1 MPVLIAFVL
10 YLLACMLLSSLM
22 VPWLYPLFE
31 SWFNATPDRSLYRFA
46 MFLGLLG
53 MPLLLRMLNLRDR
66 TSMGFADTGD
76 RAVRVISRGLL
87 FGALILAGLVAGLL
101 LTGAHQ
107 MREDVEITAW
117 LITRTAVSGLASG
130 LAVGLIE
137 EFFFRGPMQSGAR
150 RTLPFWPAAIGIG
163 AFYSAVHFI
172 RPPKLRDIE
181 LDTSVAL
188 QATLDGL
195 SNLAHLADDADR
207 FVALLVAGVF
217 LSMVRERTGSI
228 LWAIGIHA
236 GWVMVIKLS
245 KRLTEVNPDAA
256 AAFLVSSDRITGW
269 LSVFWMCLIA
279 AVYWWW
285 SDPKR
290 RGRQG
295 N

>member
-10 YLLACMLLSSLM
+10 YLLTCMLLSSLF

-31 SWFNATPDRSLYRFA
+31 SWFGATPDRSLYRFA

-53 MPLLLRMLNLRDR
+53 MPFLLGMLKLRDR
-66 TSMGFADTGD
+66 VSMGFAPIGD
-76 RAVRVISRGLL
+76 RASRVIARGLL
-87 FGALILAGLVAGLL
+87 FGALILAGLIAGHL

-107 MREDVEITAW
+107 MRADVDITAW

-130 LAVGLIE
+130 LVVGLIE

-150 RTLPFWPAAIGIG
+150 RTLPFWPTAIAIG

-172 RPPKLRDIE
+172 RPPRLRDIE
-181 LDTSVAL
+181 LDTTVAL

-207 FVALLVAGVF
+207 FMGLLVAGVF

-228 LWAIGIHA
+228 LWPIGIHA
-236 GWVMVIKLS
+236 GWVMVIKVS
-245 KRLTEVNPDAA
+245 KRLTEVDPNAQM
-256 AAFLVSSDRITGW
+256 AFLVSSDRITGW

-279 AVYWWW
+279 AIYWWW
-285 SDPKR
+285 SDPR
-290 RGRQG
+290 RKHRPG